1 MIKDNK
7 SNKWTRFVSEL
18 SFKGMTLNN
27 RAVLE
32 YIASKHHSDGVELT
46 FRDTGDAVDITKH
59 SARRNVRKMES
70 IGLIK
75 TKNQEGIVRKIK
87 DYIEFLDNNQEFI
100 TTYVNV
106 GDKISISK
114 RRCN

>member
-1 MIKDNK
+1 MSKYSNDNK
-7 SNKWTRFVSEL
+7 WVKFVSEV

-27 RAVLE
+27 KNILD

-46 FRDTGDAVDITKH
+46 FREIGDNTGITKH

-75 TKNQEGIVRKIK
+75 TKYQYGGGYKDCLPLIFKINLNWK
-87 DYIEFLDNNQEFI
+87 E
-100 TTYVNV
+100 
-106 GDKISISK
+106 
-114 RRCN
+114 R

>member
-1 MIKDNK
+1 MNKDTR
-7 SNKWTRFVSEL
+7 SSKWMRFASEV

-27 RAVLE
+27 KAVLE

-46 FRDTGDAVDITKH
+46 FRDIGDSVGITKQ

-75 TKNQEGIVRKIK
+75 TKNQYGGGYRDVLPLIFKIN
-87 DYIEFLDNNQEFI
+87 LDWTEQ
-100 TTYVNV
+100 
-106 GDKISISK
+106 
-114 RRCN
+114 

>member
-1 MIKDNK
+1 MNKDTK
-7 SNKWTRFVSEL
+7 SNKWKRFASEV

-46 FRDTGDAVDITKH
+46 FRDIGDAVDITKH

-75 TKNQEGIVRKIK
+75 TKNQYGGGYKDVLPLIFKINLGWEEK
-87 DYIEFLDNNQEFI
+87 
-100 TTYVNV
+100 
-106 GDKISISK
+106 
-114 RRCN
+114 

>member
-7 SNKWTRFVSEL
+7 SNKWIRFASEV

-46 FRDTGDAVDITKH
+46 FRDIGNSLGITKQ

-75 TKNQEGIVRKIK
+75 TKNQYGGGYKDVLPLIFKINLGWV
-87 DYIEFLDNNQEFI
+87 E
-100 TTYVNV
+100 
-106 GDKISISK
+106 
-114 RRCN
+114 R

>member
-1 MIKDNK
+1 MSKETK
-7 SNKWTRFVSEL
+7 GNKWTRCASEV

-27 RAVLE
+27 KAVLE

-46 FRDTGDAVDITKH
+46 FKDIGDTVGITKQ

-75 TKNQEGIVRKIK
+75 TKGQYGGGYRNCLPLIFKINLSWK
-87 DYIEFLDNNQEFI
+87 E
-100 TTYVNV
+100 
-106 GDKISISK
+106 K
-114 RRCN
+114 